1 MKRKQLGIEIDNV
14 VFPAAENKSNIPKD
28 YIPFSDELKLFIR
41 NEKFSTILNSN
52 QRMILM

>member
-1 MKRKQLGIEIDNV
+1 MKRKQLGIEIDSV

-41 NEKFSTILNSN
+41 KEKLFAILNSN
-52 QRMILM
+52 QRIILM

>member
-1 MKRKQLGIEIDNV
+1 MKRKQLGIEIDSV